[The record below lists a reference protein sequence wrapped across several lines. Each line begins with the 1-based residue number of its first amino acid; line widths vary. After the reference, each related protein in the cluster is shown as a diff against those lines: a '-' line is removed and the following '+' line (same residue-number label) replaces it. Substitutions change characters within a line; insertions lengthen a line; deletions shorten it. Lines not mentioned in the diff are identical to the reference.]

1 MNEQD
6 TALEIMVDVVA
17 YNRNVNDVS
26 SRASINNGVITSFAP
41 GDDFGLIVVDQ
52 NGTIINN
59 NYKFV
64 LQKTGLAYRV
74 DNAGNIIPS
83 DVYYN
88 ENYKYYAYAPYDSK
102 YNNYTSIDD
111 VIAKHIADFSS
122 LYSDQSTQ
130 AKYNAADLLVSR
142 NHTITGTTLRLEFTH
157 AMSLMKIYYNG
168 EASDMLTVEHPVKN
182 TLMYK
187 ADNSE
192 TYNYIYIPG
201 ENVDVYG
208 TATSKQEIENE
219 GEITNISYWQTIVPS
234 GRAWRRSRMDRAVFS
249 STQRPSGSRPP
260 WVSRG
265 CHWARM
271 TPFL

>member
-1 MNEQD
+1 MKKFIPLIILLLLASCSSENIMKEQD

-74 DNAGNIIPS
+74 DNAGNVISS

-122 LYSDQSTQ
+122 LYTDQSTQ
-130 AKYNAADLLVSR
+130 AKYNAADSWCAE
-142 NHTITGTTLRLEFTH
+142 TT
-157 AMSLMKIYYNG
+157 
-168 EASDMLTVEHPVKN
+168 
-182 TLMYK
+182 
-187 ADNSE
+187 
-192 TYNYIYIPG
+192 
-201 ENVDVYG
+201 
-208 TATSKQEIENE
+208 Q
-219 GEITNISYWQTIVPS
+219 
-234 GRAWRRSRMDRAVFS
+234 
-249 STQRPSGSRPP
+249 
-260 WVSRG
+260 
-265 CHWARM
+265 
-271 TPFL
+271 